1 VDALRAWITGA
12 QNLSDKL
19 PLRERAG
26 RLYAASLAHL
36 QLRDWANANQ
46 SIQALESAVQLRP
59 DAARLV
65 RLLKAE
71 AAAMQNDFAQVVRL
85 LSTPSTQE
93 LIALAQA
100 LTQLPGPAGPHAEVI
115 QQLRALIATSPADA
129 QAWQVLAGLLR
140 SQGQTVAAL
149 RAEGE
154 SQWVRM
160 DITGAIDRLRAAQ
173 DLMRSDRRQAAD
185 HIEASIVDA
194 RLRQL
199 QIQLREM
206 QLEQQRR

>member
-1 VDALRAWITGA
+1 
-12 QNLSDKL
+12 
-19 PLRERAG
+19 
-26 RLYAASLAHL
+26 
-36 QLRDWANANQ
+36 
-46 SIQALESAVQLRP
+46 VQLRP

-71 AAAMQNDFAQVVRL
+71 AAAMQNDFVQVVRL
-85 LSTPSTQE
+85 LSVPPPSGPLARPE

-100 LTQLPGPAGPHAEVI
+100 LTQLPAQAGHAEVI
-115 QQLRALIATSPADA
+115 RQLRELIVASPADA

-140 SQGQTVAAL
+140 SQGHTVAAL

-154 SQWVRM
+154 SQWVKM

-173 DLMRSDRRQAAD
+173 DLMRSDRSQSAD

-194 RLRQL
+194 RLRQF
-199 QIQLREM
+199 QAQLREM
-206 QLEQQRR
+206 QLEQRQR

>member
-1 VDALRAWITGA
+1 M
-12 QNLSDKL
+12 
-19 PLRERAG
+19 P
-26 RLYAASLAHL
+26 
-36 QLRDWANANQ
+36 
-46 SIQALESAVQLRP
+46 P

-71 AAAMQNDFAQVVRL
+71 AAAMQNDFVQVVRL
-85 LSTPSTQE
+85 LSVPPPSGPLARPE

-100 LTQLPGPAGPHAEVI
+100 LTQLPAQAGHAEVI
-115 QQLRALIATSPADA
+115 RQLRELIVASPADA

-154 SQWVRM
+154 SQWVKM

-173 DLMRSDRRQAAD
+173 DLIRSDRHQAAD

-194 RLRQL
+194 RLRQF
-199 QIQLREM
+199 QAQLREM
-206 QLEQQRR
+206 QLEQRQR